1 MTEQMRY
8 IAVIQ
13 ARMGSTRLPGKVLR
27 DMAGKPML
35 ERIINNVSNSKR
47 ISKTVV
53 ATSDL
58 AENQEIVNLCNKM
71 GVAVYRGSERD
82 VLSRMMIAVE
92 QEKADVM
99 VRLTGDNP
107 LVTGDL
113 IDLVLEELDN
123 NQNEYDYIHTLDGS
137 GWPYG
142 LAVEAVRVSC
152 LREAMKSTDELDREH
167 VTFYVRNRPNHFRH
181 HFVICPM
188 VCESM
193 SATVDTLPEFEKVRH
208 VFDWLIQGNLPMT
221 YGNVLKALQSNSR
234 AKN

>member
-1 MTEQMRY
+1 MRY
-8 IAVIQ
+8 VAVIQ

-47 ISKTVV
+47 ISSTVV

-58 AENQEIVNLCNKM
+58 VENQEIVDLCNKM

-82 VLSRMMIAVE
+82 VLSRMMIAAE

-123 NQNEYDYIHTLDGS
+123 NPNKYDYVHTLDGS

-142 LAVEAVRVSC
+142 LAVEAIRVSC
-152 LREAMKSTDELDREH
+152 LREAIKSTDELDREH
-167 VTFYVRNRPNHFRH
+167 VTFYVRNRPDRFRH
-181 HFVICPM
+181 HFVNCPM
-188 VCESM
+188 PCDYM
-193 SATVDTLPEFEKVRH
+193 SATVDTFPDFERVRN
-208 VFDWLIQGNLPMT
+208 VFDRLMMSGMPMA
-221 YGNVLKALQSNSR
+221 YGSILKALQINLRTSN
-234 AKN
+234 